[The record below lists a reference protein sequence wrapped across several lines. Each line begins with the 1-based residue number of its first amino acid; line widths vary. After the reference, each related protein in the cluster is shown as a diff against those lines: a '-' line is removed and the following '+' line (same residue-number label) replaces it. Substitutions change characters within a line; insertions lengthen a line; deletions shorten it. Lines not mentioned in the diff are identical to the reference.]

1 MGVTGLFF
9 GSFNPIHNGHLAI
22 ARYLLDEEYCRK
34 VWFVVSP
41 QNPWKKDQSLLD
53 EQKRFWMV
61 KEAIAGDNRMK
72 ACDQEFRMSRPSY
85 TYQTLQT
92 FSREFP
98 GLQFSLIMGGD
109 NLRNFHLWKDYEKI
123 IALYPVLV
131 YPRPGETVPVL
142 QGVNITLVDAPLT
155 SVSSTEIRDKVKIG
169 KDVAGEVP
177 DEILPWVL
185 EYYK

>member
-1 MGVTGLFF
+1 
-9 GSFNPIHNGHLAI
+9 
-22 ARYLLDEEYCRK
+22 
-34 VWFVVSP
+34 
-41 QNPWKKDQSLLD
+41 
-53 EQKRFWMV
+53 
-61 KEAIAGDNRMK
+61 MK

-85 TYQTLQT
+85 SYQTLQT

-123 IALYPVLV
+123 LALFPVLV

-169 KDVAGEVP
+169 KDVAGEMSEDFSKLTE
-177 DEILPWVL
+177 DEKKIFAVL
-185 EYYK
+185 ELSYGTLKNYNCKYKKIEMI

>member
-22 ARYLLDEEYCRK
+22 ARYLLDEEYCRE

-98 GLQFSLIMGGD
+98 GLQFSRIM
-109 NLRNFHLWKDYEKI
+109 
-123 IALYPVLV
+123 
-131 YPRPGETVPVL
+131 
-142 QGVNITLVDAPLT
+142 
-155 SVSSTEIRDKVKIG
+155 
-169 KDVAGEVP
+169 
-177 DEILPWVL
+177 
-185 EYYK
+185 